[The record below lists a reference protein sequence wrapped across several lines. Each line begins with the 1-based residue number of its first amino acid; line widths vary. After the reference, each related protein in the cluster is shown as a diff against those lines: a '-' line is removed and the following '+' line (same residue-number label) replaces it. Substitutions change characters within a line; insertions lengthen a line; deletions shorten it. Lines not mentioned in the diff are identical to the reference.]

1 MPAGKGLLSSKDFSL
16 QVADKG
22 FCFPVVPE
30 NEKHQ
35 F

>member
-1 MPAGKGLLSSKDFSL
+1 MPAGKDLLSSKDFAL

-30 NEKHQ
+30 NENLQ